1 MRSLAILLLM
11 VSLCAS
17 AQEPNAPQA
26 AIEQYFDHFNKKNR
40 RALVEV
46 TDSPFVFVI
55 GGQVNTFSSYGDAV
69 NFRGMEASGWA
80 YSELHSNKLIY
91 ADESTAM
98 VAVNFSRYNESN
110 EPIATS
116 SVVYLLVHDS
126 GRWKLKAGFVNDNL
140 TLGKD

>member
-1 MRSLAILLLM
+1 MRLLAILLLM
-11 VSLCAS
+11 VNLWAS
-17 AQEPNAPQA
+17 AEELNTPQA
-26 AIEQYFDHFNKKNR
+26 AIEKYFDNFNDKNKQ
-40 RALVEV
+40 ALIDAA
-46 TDSPFVFVI
+46 DSPFVFVI
-55 GGQVNTFSSYGDAV
+55 GGQVKTFDSYGDAV
-69 NFRGMEASGWA
+69 DFSGMEASGWA

-98 VAVNFSRYNESN
+98 VAVNFSRYNKSN

-116 SVVYLLVHDS
+116 NVVYLLVQDS